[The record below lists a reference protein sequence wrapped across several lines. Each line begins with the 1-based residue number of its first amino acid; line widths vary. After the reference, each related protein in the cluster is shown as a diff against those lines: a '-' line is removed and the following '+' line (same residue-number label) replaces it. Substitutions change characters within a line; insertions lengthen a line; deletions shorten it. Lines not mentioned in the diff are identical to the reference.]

1 MPAIVRPSLGGPSID
16 QLINERPYL
25 LHVLQPNRP
34 GHVFHGGPVV
44 HSGL

>member
-1 MPAIVRPSLGGPSID
+1 MVRPSLGDPGID

-34 GHVFHGGPVV
+34 GHVFRGDPVV
-44 HSGL
+44 HSGLWQ